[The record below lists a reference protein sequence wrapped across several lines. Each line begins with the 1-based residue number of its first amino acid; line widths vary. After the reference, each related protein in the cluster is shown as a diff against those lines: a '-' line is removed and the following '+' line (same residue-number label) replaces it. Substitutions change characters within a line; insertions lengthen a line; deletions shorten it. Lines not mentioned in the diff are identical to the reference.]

1 MNIILQLVHWKTVQR
16 IKCSSKKLMT
26 AILFLLFLPFFF
38 SFFVGYGWEILGQVG
53 NTVDKKFLWLPV
65 YVTVS

>member
-1 MNIILQLVHWKTVQR
+1 MFFKKTNDSNIIFAF
-16 IKCSSKKLMT
+16 SS
-26 AILFLLFLPFFF
+26 FFF